1 MIRTMI
7 DTFLL
12 EAIKIQM
19 KQLSSMHTT
28 LASYTQSK
36 GISACVCNNMQSHED
51 EIRQYLLPHFRHF

>member
-7 DTFLL
+7 DTFMLQ
-12 EAIKIQM
+12 AIKIQM

-28 LASYTQSK
+28 LASYTHL
-36 GISACVCNNMQSHED
+36 SACVCNNMQSHED

>member
-36 GISACVCNNMQSHED
+36 RMCV
-51 EIRQYLLPHFRHF
+51 